1 MVNKF
6 GEKVEELLKEN
17 NYTKYKL
24 AKDTGISKSVLSD
37 YCKGKVQPTADT
49 IIMIAK
55 YFDVTT
61 DFLLGLEDE
70 AGRKE
75 YSDEFSYSDGTH
87 KITHKRRK

>member
-1 MVNKF
+1 MINKF

-37 YCKGKVQPTADT
+37 YCKGKVQPTAD
-49 IIMIAK
+49 IIIIVARF
-55 YFDVTT
+55 FDVST

-70 AGRKE
+70 TGRKNFQVKNNINTN
-75 YSDEFSYSDGTH
+75 YGT
-87 KITHKRRK
+87 INNF

>member
-1 MVNKF
+1 MINKF

-37 YCKGKVQPTADT
+37 YCKGKVQPTAD
-49 IIMIAK
+49 IIIIVARF
-55 YFDVTT
+55 FDVST

-70 AGRKE
+70 TGRKNFKVKNNINTN
-75 YSDEFSYSDGTH
+75 YGT
-87 KITHKRRK
+87 INNF